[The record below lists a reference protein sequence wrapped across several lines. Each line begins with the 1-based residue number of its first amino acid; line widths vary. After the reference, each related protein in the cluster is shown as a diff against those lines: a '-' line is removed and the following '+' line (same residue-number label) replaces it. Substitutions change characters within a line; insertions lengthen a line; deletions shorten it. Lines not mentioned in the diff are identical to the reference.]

1 MVKKTTIPVSDSAR
15 PADEPKEGIALIERE
30 KQALKTV
37 KNHMWWSMGA
47 GLIPVP
53 FVDLVAVS
61 GVQLKMIA
69 EISKIYDIPF
79 QESRGKAAIGAL
91 IGYIVPG
98 AMSFGMVGSLLKA
111 VPLVGVLVGAPS
123 MVLFCGASA
132 WALGKVF
139 IQHFESGGT
148 FLTFKTAEV
157 KEHFKK
163 LFEEGQKMAST
174 MEKEKKVEGTVPSH
188 GV

>member
-1 MVKKTTIPVSDSAR
+1 LTKKTTIPMDDGAQ
-15 PADEPKEGIALIERE
+15 PADGHKEGIALIERE
-30 KQALKTV
+30 KKALKIV

-69 EISKIYDIPF
+69 EISKIYDVPF
-79 QESRGKAAIGAL
+79 QEGRGKAVVGAL
-91 IGYIVPG
+91 IGYIVPSS
-98 AMSFGMVGSLLKA
+98 MSFGLVGSMLKA
-111 VPLVGVLVGAPS
+111 VPVVGVLVGAPS
-123 MVLFCGASA
+123 MALFCGASA

-148 FLTFKTAEV
+148 FLTFSPAEV
-157 KEHFKK
+157 KDHFQK
-163 LFEEGQKMAST
+163 LFEEGRKMAAT
-174 MEKEKKVEGTVPSH
+174 MEKEKKAEG
-188 GV
+188 